1 MKKSNNIKISIYNN
15 KVIIENYNKII
26 DLNNDK
32 IIIDNYIITGLNLKI
47 INIDEYYIII
57 NGDIRNLNILE
68 GTKWNIMFPL
78 QKII

>member
-57 NGDIRNLNILE
+57 NGDIKNLNILE
-68 GTKWNIMFPL
+68 GTK
-78 QKII
+78 